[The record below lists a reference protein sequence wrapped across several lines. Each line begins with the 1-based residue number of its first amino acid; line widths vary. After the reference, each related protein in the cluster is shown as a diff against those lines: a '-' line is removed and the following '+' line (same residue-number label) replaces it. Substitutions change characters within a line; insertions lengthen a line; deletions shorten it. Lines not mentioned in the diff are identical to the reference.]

1 MIKFT
6 EIEVQGKDSFF
17 DQYQS
22 LVLALTKCIVNP
34 YLPLFHTSVLWFLVF
49 SKIVTISMS

>member
-34 YLPLFHTSVLWFLVF
+34 YLPLFHTSVLWFFQRL
-49 SKIVTISMS
+49 